1 MSEAASADIEAV
13 KIVMARYFRFMDTKQ
28 WSALR
33 GILADDMS
41 MSAPDDVADSKPL
54 VGADRVVR
62 MVERVL
68 GPAVTT
74 HRGYLP
80 EIELVGPDEAH
91 AIWAMDDLVEFA
103 DTPENNFR
111 GCGHYH
117 ATYVRTDEGWKIQ
130 SLELRRQRLG
140 PA

>member
-1 MSEAASADIEAV
+1 VTEAASADIEAV

-28 WSALR
+28 WDLLR

-41 MSAPDDVADSKPL
+41 MAAPDDVADSEPL

-68 GPAVTT
+68 GSAVTT

-80 EIELVGPDEAH
+80 EIELDGSDHAH
-91 AIWAMDDLVEFA
+91 GVWAMDDLVEFA
-103 DTPENNFR
+103 ATPDQSFR

-117 ATYVRTDEGWKIQ
+117 ATYVRTDDGWKIQ
-130 SLELRRQRLG
+130 SLELRRLRLDSV
-140 PA
+140 

>member
-1 MSEAASADIEAV
+1 MSETASADIEAV

-28 WSALR
+28 WTSLR
-33 GILADDMS
+33 GIFADDMS

-80 EIELVGPDEAH
+80 EIELTGPDEAH
-91 AIWAMDDLVEFA
+91 GIWAMDDLVEFPDA
-103 DTPENNFR
+103 PDNSFR

-117 ATYVRTDEGWKIQ
+117 ASYVRTGEGWKIQ